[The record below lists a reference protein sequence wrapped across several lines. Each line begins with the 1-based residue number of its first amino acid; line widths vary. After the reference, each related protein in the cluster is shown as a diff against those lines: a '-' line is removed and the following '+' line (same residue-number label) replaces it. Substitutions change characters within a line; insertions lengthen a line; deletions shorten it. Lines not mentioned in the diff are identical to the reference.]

1 MVHIQYWIERAH
13 ALDDEFTVHILR
25 RGFVHCMNVLSC
37 MERVHVCIG
46 EEG

>member
-1 MVHIQYWIERAH
+1 MHWMVS
-13 ALDDEFTVHILR
+13 
-25 RGFVHCMNVLSC
+25 VLYKFYGEGSCTAWRSVMSC